1 MRRLIPLVALLTLVS
16 CSGMEPTSAEP
27 ADAIP
32 LGSVSALPADPPSLR
47 GEITQVEEDGR
58 LRVEEEPEEEAGSA
72 KAIVRL
78 IPDALILTSNGS
90 SADAWELRVGSRVAV
105 WFTGPVMES
114 YPVQASASVVV
125 LE

>member
-1 MRRLIPLVALLTLVS
+1 MRTLIPLLVVLTLVA
-16 CSGMEPTSAEP
+16 CSGMEPTPAEP
-27 ADAIP
+27 AGAIP

-47 GEITQVEEDGR
+47 GEITRIEEDGR

-78 IPDALILTSNGS
+78 VPDALILKSNGT
-90 SADAWELRVGSRVAV
+90 SADASQLEVGSQVAV

-114 YPVQASASVVV
+114 YPVQAAASVVV